1 MLLWLESLKRR
12 RLLRLSFLKSKIKNL
27 SNFSCQIRID
37 EGIPFS
43 WKEVNNKMCWCLCP
57 SINQWVYLLLLFVFS
72 SVLSETYVRK
82 ILNKNEVS
90 EMVKD
95 NYCVL
100 KKKATSYLK
109 YTFMWILCSIL
120 NLILTCRKVAWFFH
134 SKSSWK
140 KEWNFR
146 NIIFDWQV
154 RQVGPLAP

>member
-57 SINQWVYLLLLFVFS
+57 SINQWVFLLLLFVFS

-100 KKKATSYLK
+100 KKRQHPI
-109 YTFMWILCSIL
+109 WNIPLCGFYAQFLIWFWLVERLRDYSITKVPERRDGISGIS
-120 NLILTCRKVAWFFH
+120 NLIDGSGR
-134 SKSSWK
+134 
-140 KEWNFR
+140 
-146 NIIFDWQV
+146 
-154 RQVGPLAP
+154 